1 MKIGEMSRIT
11 KISEYTLRYYEKKGL
26 IRINRDEFNRREYSE
41 SDIEWILFIKKLKD
55 TGMIL
60 KDIKKYSD
68 LRYEGDITITERLKM
83 LIEHRNVILEERRKW
98 DEYLANINNKISIYK
113 NKLR

>member
-98 DEYLANINNKISIYK
+98 DEYLSNINNKISIYK
-113 NKLR
+113 NKLK

>member
-26 IRINRDEFNRREYSE
+26 IRIKRDEFNRREYSE

-68 LRYEGDITITERLKM
+68 LRYEGDITITERLKI

-98 DEYLANINNKISIYK
+98 DEYLANIDDKISIYRR
-113 NKLR
+113 KLK

>member
-41 SDIEWILFIKKLKD
+41 ADIEWILFIKKIKD